1 MNMKIYRGDY
11 SEKFEVKPWL
21 RSRYGFHCLFFTT
34 DIALARL
41 YAIHA
46 AQERRM
52 LEGGSVYEA
61 EINDLW
67 IYPFDFGGQSSFG
80 ADFRNMIHTFRD
92 FKQKAV
98 RIFNLYDYPSQKSIR
113 MERTDVVAVFDFQ
126 IIQNLK
132 LKELNIWKP

>member
-61 EINDLW
+61 EINDLFVFS
-67 IYPFDFGGQSSFG
+67 YDFGGKNTYG
-80 ADFRNMIHTFRD
+80 IEFRNMMHTFRD
-92 FKQKAV
+92 FKYKAV
-98 RIFNLYDYPSQKSIR
+98 RLYNLYDYPSQKFFR
-113 MERTDVVAVFDFQ
+113 MELTDVVAVFD
-126 IIQNLK
+126 IQVIENLK
-132 LKELNIWKP
+132 IKESNIWKP